1 MALSQQTPP
10 LPVTDR
16 LNGSNAARTSAQAVI
31 TAAECYQHTVITKR
45 CYQPTDRWFQKKC
58 LRSRVTGLIRFRYL
72 IIYNFVQLLTDLE
85 IITVWNDISLTL
97 DVKNGTRALGQY
109 KRNSNYLNYICL
121 LLFTQSTGSSSEM
134 HASRC
139 YFCGKIKL
147 MTGTQNTHLTPL
159 IVSCSL
165 FCAARCVKKKRK

>member
-10 LPVTDR
+10 LSVTDR
-16 LNGSNAARTSAQAVI
+16 INGSNAVRTFAQVVI
-31 TAAECYQHTVITKR
+31 TTAECYQHTVITMR
-45 CYQPTDRWFQKKC
+45 CYQPTAPDDSKKKC

-85 IITVWNDISLTL
+85 IITVWNDILLTL

-147 MTGTQNTHLTPL
+147 MTGPRARKTH
-159 IVSCSL
+159 V
-165 FCAARCVKKKRK
+165 